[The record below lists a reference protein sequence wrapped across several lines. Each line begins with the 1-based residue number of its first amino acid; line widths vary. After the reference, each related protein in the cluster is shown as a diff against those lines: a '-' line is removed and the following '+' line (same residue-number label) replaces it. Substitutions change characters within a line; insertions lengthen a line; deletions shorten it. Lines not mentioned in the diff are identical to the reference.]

1 MPTRSSIQ
9 HTALSTNQ
17 VAVLRKL
24 VKDANFRTDFFKEP
38 KAAVS
43 KAGIALPSHELTVV
57 SKITAAQ
64 IEGLQTL
71 VGPGRLAA
79 DGTNTMLYALAF
91 AIIVALLLAMPN
103 PMETEAINVA

>member
-1 MPTRSSIQ
+1 MPTKSPIQ

-24 VKDANFRTDFFKEP
+24 VKDASFRTDFLKEP

-43 KAGIALPSHELTVV
+43 KAGIALPSNELAVV
-57 SKITAAQ
+57 SKVTAAQ

-91 AIIVALLLAMPN
+91 AVIVALLLAMPN
-103 PMETEAINVA
+103 PMETEVNVA